1 MAEGEYKDV
10 VVVVLVLVVVSISL
24 FKLLTDEKGDYQT
37 CAVQNASPCQA
48 SSRAS
53 RGRGR
58 EKVQNGGC
66 TLGQYY
72 SKPTVLLPI
81 IHVIPEL
88 ISAIQL

>member
-1 MAEGEYKDV
+1 MLAEGEYKDV
-10 VVVVLVLVVVSISL
+10 VVVVLVVVSISL
-24 FKLLTDEKGDYQT
+24 FKRLTVEKGDYET

-48 SSRAS
+48 SSLAS

-58 EKVQNGGC
+58 EKIQNGAC

-72 SKPTVLLPI
+72 PKPTLLLPI